1 MPLWGFMSSALLKSF
16 LMDHP
21 LFDSY
26 GQPWITE
33 DIPMGGV
40 SKNKHIRLF
49 NI

>member
-1 MPLWGFMSSALLKSF
+1 
-16 LMDHP
+16 MDHP
-21 LFDSY
+21 LVDSY

-49 NI
+49 NIWIVQAKDYS